1 VPLGLAG
8 AAIAAA
14 MVLPLAYLVITVA
27 DSADA
32 AIDVVATSRTVELVI
47 RSTALAV
54 AVTGTA
60 VLVAV
65 PLAWLTS
72 RTDLPGRRIWAVA
85 AALPLVIPSY
95 IGAYAYL
102 SALGPTGLLRDALEQ
117 PFGVE
122 RLPDIT
128 GFFGAWLVLTL
139 FTYPLVLLPVRSAL
153 RGLDPQLEEASLG
166 LGHSQWQTFRSVVL
180 PQLVP
185 AIGAGAVL
193 VALYVLHDF
202 GAVSIMRFD
211 SFTREIY
218 TLYRASF
225 DRTGPA
231 ALALI
236 LVLLMLVLLW
246 LEGRVRGRFV
256 LHRSAP
262 GTKRPARPIPL
273 GAWRVPSLIL
283 CGIVCGLALVLPA
296 GVLVYWS
303 FQSFA
308 GSTDWGGTLDAAGSS
323 LLVSGL
329 AAAAAAACAIPIAI
343 LSVRFPGRFAGL
355 AERLSFTGYALPGIV
370 VALALVFFGTRAV
383 PAVYQTLG
391 LLVFAFLVLFLPLA
405 IGSARAALQQ
415 VSPRVEE
422 AARSLG
428 RSPLAVIRTVTAPLM
443 RSGVL
448 AGGALVFLTAIKELP
463 ATLILAP
470 IGFETLA
477 TEIWNATNVGFFER
491 GAVPSLVLLVISAP
505 SLYLL
510 MRRE

>member
-1 VPLGLAG
+1 
-8 AAIAAA
+8 
-14 MVLPLAYLVITVA
+14 
-27 DSADA
+27 
-32 AIDVVATSRTVELVI
+32 
-47 RSTALAV
+47 
-54 AVTGTA
+54 
-60 VLVAV
+60 
-65 PLAWLTS
+65 
-72 RTDLPGRRIWAVA
+72 
-85 AALPLVIPSY
+85 
-95 IGAYAYL
+95 
-102 SALGPTGLLRDALEQ
+102 
-117 PFGVE
+117 
-122 RLPDIT
+122 
-128 GFFGAWLVLTL
+128 
-139 FTYPLVLLPVRSAL
+139 
-153 RGLDPQLEEASLG
+153 
-166 LGHSQWQTFRSVVL
+166 
-180 PQLVP
+180 
-185 AIGAGAVL
+185 
-193 VALYVLHDF
+193 
-202 GAVSIMRFD
+202 
-211 SFTREIY
+211 
-218 TLYRASF
+218 
-225 DRTGPA
+225 
-231 ALALI
+231 
-236 LVLLMLVLLW
+236 MLVLLW

>member
-1 VPLGLAG
+1 
-8 AAIAAA
+8 
-14 MVLPLAYLVITVA
+14 
-27 DSADA
+27 
-32 AIDVVATSRTVELVI
+32 
-47 RSTALAV
+47 
-54 AVTGTA
+54 
-60 VLVAV
+60 
-65 PLAWLTS
+65 
-72 RTDLPGRRIWAVA
+72 
-85 AALPLVIPSY
+85 
-95 IGAYAYL
+95 
-102 SALGPTGLLRDALEQ
+102 
-117 PFGVE
+117 
-122 RLPDIT
+122 
-128 GFFGAWLVLTL
+128 
-139 FTYPLVLLPVRSAL
+139 
-153 RGLDPQLEEASLG
+153 
-166 LGHSQWQTFRSVVL
+166 
-180 PQLVP
+180 
-185 AIGAGAVL
+185 
-193 VALYVLHDF
+193 
-202 GAVSIMRFD
+202 
-211 SFTREIY
+211 
-218 TLYRASF
+218 
-225 DRTGPA
+225 
-231 ALALI
+231 
-236 LVLLMLVLLW
+236 
-246 LEGRVRGRFV
+246 
-256 LHRSAP
+256 
-262 GTKRPARPIPL
+262 
-273 GAWRVPSLIL
+273 
-283 CGIVCGLALVLPA
+283 
-296 GVLVYWS
+296 VLVYWS